1 MREVTGLARP
11 RRLWAVL
18 AGGAIAGALTQ
29 ARPAPAQIADPIPG
43 PIPSGQA
50 AEIVDVV
57 QIPPSS
63 AARPRARINFL
74 THAGDASG
82 RRFVNDM
89 RGKIYAISPEGA
101 LSVFLDVAAALG
113 PGQLDTVG
121 IQNGVSTFAFHPDF
135 ATPGAAGFGKFYTSH
150 MEVVG
155 SGVPD
160 FPSPTATVTHHDV
173 LAEWSLDPNDPSL
186 IDPSSKREL
195 MRVAQPTRDHNMGQ
209 IAFDPNAGSG
219 HPDRGILYVAMGDG
233 GYSALDPPDPNQT
246 AQDRSD
252 IFGSIL
258 RIDPLGSSTP
268 ARPTNGEY
276 GIPADNPF
284 VGAGDGSLGEIWA
297 YGLRN
302 PHRFSWDTGG
312 EGKLLIS
319 NIGQNQIEEIEI
331 GLAGANY
338 GWSER
343 EGTFVF
349 DSATPNVL
357 FPLPA
362 DDASFGFTYP
372 VAQYDH
378 DEGRAVVGGFVY
390 RGSLI
395 PALQGHYLFGDGVN
409 GRIFHVPVEELVN
422 GSQAEFAELVLL
434 RGGVP
439 TTLLALL
446 GDDSRT
452 DLRFGIDEAGEIY
465 VLTKRDGM
473 VRMLV
478 PEPSSSTLLLA
489 GIGGLAALARARRG
503 SEPAPRVGAPSAPP
517 I

>member
-1 MREVTGLARP
+1 VIGVA
-11 RRLWAVL
+11 L
-18 AGGAIAGALTQ
+18 AGRAG
-29 ARPAPAQIADPIPG
+29 AQIADPIPG
-43 PIPSGQA
+43 GIPPGLA
-50 AEIVDVV
+50 VEIADVV

-63 AARPRARINFL
+63 QQRPRARINFL
-74 THAGDASG
+74 THAGDGSG
-82 RRFVNDM
+82 RLFVNDM

-113 PGQLDTVG
+113 PGQLDTAS
-121 IQNGVSTFAFHPDF
+121 IQTGVSTFAFHPDF

-150 MEVVG
+150 MQVVG

-160 FPSPTATVTHHDV
+160 FPSPPLAPTVTHHDV
-173 LAEWSLDPNDPSL
+173 LAEWSLDANDPSR
-186 IDPSSKREL
+186 IDPASKREL
-195 MRVAQPTRDHNMGQ
+195 LRVAQPTRDHNMGQ
-209 IAFDPNAGSG
+209 IAFDPNAGPG
-219 HPDRGILYVAMGDG
+219 DPDRGILYVAMGDG
-233 GYSALDPPDPNQT
+233 GYPLGPADLYQT
-246 AQDRSD
+246 AQDRTD
-252 IFGSIL
+252 VFGSIL
-258 RIDPLGSSTP
+258 RIDPLGTSTP
-268 ARPTNGEY
+268 ERPTNGEY
-276 GIPADNPF
+276 GIPEDNPF
-284 VGAGDGSLGEIWA
+284 VGAGDGTLGELWA
-297 YGLRN
+297 WGLRN

-312 EGKLLIS
+312 DGKMLIA
-319 NIGQNQIEEIEI
+319 NIGQNKIEEIEI

-349 DSATPNVL
+349 DPATPNVL
-357 FPLPA
+357 FPLPP

-378 DEGRAVVGGFVY
+378 DEGAAVVGGFVY

-409 GRIFHVPVEELVN
+409 GRIFHVPVDELVE
-422 GSQAEFAELVLL
+422 GSPAAFSELVLL
-434 RGGVP
+434 RDGVP

-446 GDDSRT
+446 GNDVRT

-478 PEPSSSTLLLA
+478 PEPASGVLLLA
-489 GIGGLAALARARRG
+489 GIGGLAALSRRRRG
-503 SEPAPRVGAPSAPP
+503 SARRRPP

>member
-1 MREVTGLARP
+1 VTRP
-11 RRLWAVL
+11 RRRGGALARAAL
-18 AGGAIAGALTQ
+18 AAALAHARIAGGQG
-29 ARPAPAQIADPIPG
+29 IADPLPD
-43 PIPSGQA
+43 PIRPSGLA
-50 AEIVDVV
+50 VELADVV
-57 QIPPSS
+57 QIPASSS
-63 AARPRARINFL
+63 APPLARLNLL
-74 THAGDASG
+74 THAGDGSG

-89 RGKIYAISPEGA
+89 RGTIWAISPTGE

-113 PGQLDTVG
+113 PGRLDSAGLQT
-121 IQNGVSTFAFHPDF
+121 GVSTFAFHPDF
-135 ATPGAAGFGKFYTSH
+135 ATPGSPGFGKFYTAH

-155 SGVPD
+155 SGTPD
-160 FPSPTATVTHHDV
+160 FASPTGAATHHDV
-173 LAEWSLDPNDPSL
+173 LAEWSLDPNDPGR
-186 IDPSSKREL
+186 IDPASRREIL
-195 MRVAQPTRDHNMGQ
+195 RIEQPTRDHNLGQ
-209 IAFDPNAGSG
+209 IGFDPNAAPGD
-219 HPDRGILYVAMGDG
+219 PERGILYAAVGDG
-233 GYSALDPPDPNQT
+233 GYPFFSPPDPNRT
-246 AQDRSD
+246 AQDRSQV
-252 IFGSIL
+252 FGSIL
-258 RIDPLGSSTP
+258 RIDPLGGSAP
-268 ARPTNGEY
+268 ERPTNGGY

-312 EGKLLIS
+312 SGTMLVS
-319 NIGQNQIEEIEI
+319 DIGQNQIEEIEL

-349 DSATPNVL
+349 DPAAPNLL

-362 DDASFGFTYP
+362 DDASLGFTYP

-378 DEGRAVVGGFVY
+378 DEGSAVVGGFVY
-390 RGSLI
+390 RGSRI
-395 PALQGHYLFGDGVN
+395 PALQGHYLFGDVVN
-409 GRIFHVPVEELVN
+409 GRIFHVPVEDLLA
-422 GSQAEFAELVLL
+422 GGQAEMAELGLL
-434 RGGVP
+434 RAGVP

-446 GDDSRT
+446 GELRA

-478 PEPSSSTLLLA
+478 PEPAPAALLLS
-489 GIGGLAALARARRG
+489 GLAAAAAARRRRATARRG
-503 SEPAPRVGAPSAPP
+503 TRPR